1 MTVRRFCWPLLAL
14 ACAALAACGGR
25 PAILLPLHAA
35 PVVPWLDAAAPNLAK
50 PFTVAGVAACTS
62 AGLEVTVHVADPS
75 YVNGGPANTSFWVI
89 TVSDKDSRPCFV
101 TGLPAIT
108 FVAAR
113 QKLDIPRNPADST
126 MGLDVVYLGAH
137 QTGAAPY
144 FPRASG
150 EITVTPCVLHGVDTV
165 DVDFGV
171 AHGLTTVND
180 IGPPGG
186 TGPACQVPQ
195 ETYSAFLQG
204 ERDDATATTIAH
216 TQATISA
223 PSVVSPGDVLH
234 FTVTISNRPP
244 AHHQVALA
252 LPTPNPTLTWHPCPT
267 YHVELEGVPGSLRS
281 YRLNCAAAA
290 AIAGDSAETFA
301 MEYTVPADAA
311 PGPSTLLWGIDG
323 DPATFAPARWN
334 LQIT

>member
-1 MTVRRFCWPLLAL
+1 MPLRAL
-14 ACAALAACGGR
+14 
-25 PAILLPLHAA
+25 

-50 PFTVAGVAACTS
+50 PFTVDGVTACTS
-62 AGLEVTVHVADPS
+62 ADLGVTVHVADPS
-75 YVNGGPANTSFWVI
+75 YVNGGPVNTSFWVI
-89 TVSDKDSRPCFV
+89 TVSDRGSRPCFV
-101 TGLPAIT
+101 TGLPGVT
-108 FVAAR
+108 FVAAGK
-113 QKLDIPRNPADST
+113 KLDIPRAATDST

-137 QTGAAPY
+137 GTGAAPY
-144 FPRASG
+144 FPHAFG
-150 EITVTPCVLHGVDTV
+150 EIDVTPCVLQGVETV

-171 AHGLTTVND
+171 AHGLTTVAD

-186 TGPACQVPQ
+186 SGPACPVAR

-204 ERDDATATTIAH
+204 ERDDPTATTIAH

-223 PSVVSPGDVLH
+223 PSTAFFVGAGHVLH
-234 FTVTISNRPP
+234 FTVTITNRPP
-244 AHHQVALA
+244 VHHQAMLV
-252 LPTPNPTLTWHPCPT
+252 LPTPNPTLTWRRCPT
-267 YHVELEGVPGSLRS
+267 YHVELEGVPSSLRS
-281 YRLNCAAAA
+281 YRLNCGAAA
-290 AIAGDSAETFA
+290 AIAGDSAEAFA